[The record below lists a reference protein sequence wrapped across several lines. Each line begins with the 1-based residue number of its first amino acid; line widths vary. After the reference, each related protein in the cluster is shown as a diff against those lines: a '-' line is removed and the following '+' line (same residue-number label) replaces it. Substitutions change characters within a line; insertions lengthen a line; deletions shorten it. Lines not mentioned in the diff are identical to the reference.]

1 MDNEVKT
8 SFDDVNK
15 MVIEFSKSTQNVC
28 MGTSISMFLIL
39 LFIMTPLNNFMLSS
53 IFGKVMIITVLGY
66 TLYYNLSKTNTF
78 YNKVNNDFNISFT
91 SGNWNA
97 VKTNIL
103 CSYIFSTLLIILLL
117 SVIRKLF

>member
-1 MDNEVKT
+1 MNNEVKS
-8 SFDDVNK
+8 SFDNVNSLI
-15 MVIEFSKSTQNVC
+15 IEFSKSTQNVC
-28 MGTSISMFLIL
+28 MGLSISMFLIL
-39 LFIMTPLNNFMLSS
+39 LFIMTPLNNFLLSS

-66 TLYYNLSKTNTF
+66 TLYYNLSKTNNF
-78 YNKVNNDFNISFT
+78 YKKVNNDFNISFA

-103 CSYIFSTLLIILLL
+103 CSYIFSAFLIVLLL

>member
-1 MDNEVKT
+1 MYNEVKS
-8 SFDDVNK
+8 SFDNVNSLI
-15 MVIEFSKSTQNVC
+15 IEFSKSTQNVC
-28 MGTSISMFLIL
+28 MGLSISMFLIL
-39 LFIMTPLNNFMLSS
+39 LFIMTPLNNFLLSS

-66 TLYYNLSKTNTF
+66 TLYYNLSKTNNF
-78 YNKVNNDFNISFT
+78 YKKVNNDFNISFA

-103 CSYIFSTLLIILLL
+103 CSYIFSAFLIVLLL